1 MNIENQTIERG
12 YSFGMRLMHWITAGA
27 MLFVILAGI
36 AIGNDIKIYDKLYD
50 HHRAMG
56 FLLLF
61 IVTIRILVKLFSK
74 QPSPLPSTVTH
85 WQKALSGIVHHLLY
99 AALIFQPLL
108 GWYATNAWGVK
119 KIPFF
124 FGMHLPQIVE
134 KDRALGN
141 YLLDIHHKT
150 GLLIAALVAIHIG
163 AALYHH
169 FILKDRVL
177 HRMLKT

>member
-1 MNIENQTIERG
+1 MAMENQTSERG
-12 YSFGMRLMHWITAGA
+12 YSFGMRLMHWVTAGV
-27 MLFVILAGI
+27 MLFVIVAGI
-36 AIGNDIKIYDKLYD
+36 LIGNKIEVYDKLYD
-50 HHRAMG
+50 HHRAAG

-61 IVTIRILVKLFSK
+61 IVAIRIAVKFFAK
-74 QPSPLPSTVTH
+74 KPSPLPSSVTQ
-85 WQKALSGIVHHLLY
+85 WQRNLSEIVHHLLY

-134 KDRALGN
+134 KDRELGN
-141 YLLDIHHKT
+141 FLLDIHHKT
-150 GLLIAALVAIHIG
+150 GLLIAALVAVHIG

-169 FILKDRVL
+169 FIKKDRVL
-177 HRMLKT
+177 HRMLRT